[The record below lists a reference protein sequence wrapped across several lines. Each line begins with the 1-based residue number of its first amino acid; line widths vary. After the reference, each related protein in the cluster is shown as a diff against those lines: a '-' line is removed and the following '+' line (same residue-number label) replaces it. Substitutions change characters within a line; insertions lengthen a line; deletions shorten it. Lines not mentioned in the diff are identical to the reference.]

1 MLDEKEFWET
11 VCVLDVIPMNSDEV
25 LTINEVQFEPFEKLS
40 DLRDGTLG
48 LLTGMTSEQFKQIL
62 VKETLRQKID
72 SHLRDLVRRGFYV
85 AIVGDLF
92 VKVYKQEK

>member
-1 MLDEKEFWET
+1 MLNEKEFWET

-25 LTINEVQFEPFEKLS
+25 LTINEVQFSPFEKLS

-92 VKVYKQEK
+92 AKVYKQEK

>member
-25 LTINEVQFEPFEKLS
+25 LTINEVQFSPFEKLS

-48 LLTGMTSEQFKQIL
+48 LLTGMTTEQFKQIL
-62 VKETLRQKID
+62 VKETLRQ
-72 SHLRDLVRRGFYV
+72 
-85 AIVGDLF
+85 
-92 VKVYKQEK
+92 